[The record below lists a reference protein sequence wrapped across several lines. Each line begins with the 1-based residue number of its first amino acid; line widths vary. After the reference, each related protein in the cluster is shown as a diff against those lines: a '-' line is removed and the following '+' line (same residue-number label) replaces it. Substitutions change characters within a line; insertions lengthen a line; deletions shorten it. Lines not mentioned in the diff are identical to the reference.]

1 MRKKN
6 VWFWFST
13 CILWI
18 SSFALIYLNMINAI
32 QQKNLNPLFGIAI
45 AIILIGILC
54 MICMIKKVFH
64 KIYSKLYP
72 LGEKA
77 EEWSQSRVVSS
88 QKAYKTLRITTLCIL
103 VIALLLL
110 VLSVFIS

>member
-1 MRKKN
+1 
-6 VWFWFST
+6 
-13 CILWI
+13 
-18 SSFALIYLNMINAI
+18 MINAI

-54 MICMIKKVFH
+54 MICMIKRVFH

-103 VIALLLL
+103 VL